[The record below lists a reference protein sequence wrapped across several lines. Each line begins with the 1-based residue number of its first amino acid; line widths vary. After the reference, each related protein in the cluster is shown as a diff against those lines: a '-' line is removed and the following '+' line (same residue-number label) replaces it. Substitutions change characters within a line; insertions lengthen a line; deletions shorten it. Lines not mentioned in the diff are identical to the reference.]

1 MPARAIVAEGHSHA
15 EALATNYSVEPKK
28 IYVSGFSNGAA
39 MASLLWAA
47 ASDLLAGVASSA
59 GFHSDSTIVSTSRV
73 PLVFAIGEM
82 DDNLA
87 ATVGFSLPL
96 PLNASLFDIG
106 WFRLVRGN
114 GTSRLGLSSVYTT
127 TTNAAGVTFH
137 FATPASAN
145 AEMYFWIVKGLS
157 HQYANGTNY
166 PLKYADVFWDF
177 FAKHSR

>member
-1 MPARAIVAEGHSHA
+1 
-15 EALATNYSVEPKK
+15 
-28 IYVSGFSNGAA
+28 
-39 MASLLWAA
+39 MASCGWSIAQLWTGGTCGVHAA
-47 ASDLLAGVASSA
+47 AGCEKKRRRGRRHA
-59 GFHSDSTIVSTSRV
+59 
-73 PLVFAIGEM
+73 
-82 DDNLA
+82 
-87 ATVGFSLPL
+87 VGFSFPL

-114 GTSRLGLSSVYTT
+114 RTSRLGLSSVYTT

-145 AEMYFWIVKGLS
+145 AEMYLWIVKGLS